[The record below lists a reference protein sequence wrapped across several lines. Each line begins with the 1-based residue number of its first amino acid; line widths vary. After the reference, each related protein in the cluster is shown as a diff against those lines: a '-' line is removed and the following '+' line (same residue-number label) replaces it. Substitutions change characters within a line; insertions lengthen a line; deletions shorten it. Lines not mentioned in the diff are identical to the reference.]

1 MKIPTSKNLAV
12 PAVVFLLAASFHP
25 SAAQTPYQPA
35 ALTAEDYARG
45 EQALSAHTSS
55 LVFYDDVRPNW
66 MDDGRFWYRNATPN
80 GAEFILVDPVKKT
93 KSPAFDHK
101 KLAAALSEAAGVN
114 YEAADLP
121 FSRFD
126 WSADGQS
133 ITFAAGR
140 KQYAYNLR
148 TGKCTTAKAAERPD
162 RNSVTSPDG
171 KKAVFIREYNLWV
184 RDLATG
190 QETQL
195 TTDGIEDYG
204 YGTNNAGWTKSDR
217 PVVLWSPDSKK
228 IATFQHD
235 GRGVGEMYMVS
246 TNVGHPQLEAWKYP
260 LPGDSLIFRI
270 SRVVVHVDVPKVV
283 RLQMPPDPHRS
294 SITDHIATREGFADV
309 EWSTDSKQLAFLS
322 NSRNHQVASLRIA
335 NSETGAVRTIL
346 EEKVETFFES
356 GMGKIN
362 WHILPESNE
371 VIWYSQRS
379 DWGHLYLYDLTTG
392 ALKSAL
398 TKGEWNVTQ
407 LLHIDKKNRILYFL
421 GVGREFNDPY
431 YQYFYSVKMD
441 GSNPNLLTPEYA
453 NHEISLSPDGMYF
466 VDSYSTPV
474 KPPVTL
480 LRDNKGGE
488 LLQLEKA
495 DISKLEATGWKPP
508 MPITVKA
515 RDGET
520 DLYGLLFQPANFD
533 PNKKY
538 PIINYIY
545 PGPQTGSVG
554 SRSFSAG
561 RRDNQA
567 IANLGFV
574 VVAIDAMGTPYR
586 SKSFHAA
593 YYGNMG
599 DNGLPDQ
606 ITGMQ
611 QLAERYPWIDIDRA
625 GIYGHSGGGFAST
638 DAILR
643 YPDFFKVAVSGAGNH
658 DNRNYE
664 DDWGEKWQGLL
675 ETNPDG
681 TTNYD
686 NQANQLQVEN
696 LKGKLMLAHG
706 TMDGNVPVYNTLLVA
721 DKLIAANKDFDL
733 VLFPNRSHGFGNEPY
748 MLRKRWDYFVKNLL
762 GAEPPRE
769 YKFNLNPVRP

>member
-1 MKIPTSKNLAV
+1 MKKPMNKLSSLLV
-12 PAVVFLLAASFHP
+12 PAILLCTALFAV
-25 SAAQTPYQPA
+25 AQTPFSPS

-45 EQALSAHTSS
+45 EAALSAHTSS
-55 LVFYDDVRPNW
+55 LVFYDEVRPNW
-66 MDDGRFWYRNATPN
+66 LAGNRFWYRNTTPK
-80 GAEFILVDPVKKT
+80 GSGFILVDPVNKM
-93 KSPAFDHK
+93 KSPAFDHE
-101 KLAAALSEAAGVN
+101 KLAAALSEAAGGK

-121 FSRFD
+121 FTRFD
-126 WSADGQS
+126 WSDDGQS
-133 ITFAAGR
+133 IIFQVGR
-140 KQYAYNLR
+140 KSFTYDLK
-148 TGKCTTAKAAERPD
+148 TGTCKAGMAPD
-162 RNSVTSPDG
+162 RSDRNAVASPDG
-171 KKAVFIREYNLWV
+171 KKAAFIRDFNLWV
-184 RDLATG
+184 KDLGSG

-195 TTDGIEDYG
+195 TLDGIEDFG
-204 YGTNNAGWTKSDR
+204 YATNNAGWTKSDR
-217 PVVLWSPDSKK
+217 PVLLWSPDSKK

-235 GRGVGEMYMVS
+235 GRGVGEMYMVT
-246 TNVGHPQLEAWKYP
+246 TNVGHPKLEAWKYP

-270 SRVVVHVDVPKVV
+270 SRVVIHLDGPRVV

-294 SITDHIATREGFADV
+294 SITDHIATREGFADI
-309 EWSTDSKQLAFLS
+309 EWSEDGSQLAFLS
-322 NSRNHQVASLRIA
+322 NSRDHKVATLRVA
-335 NSETGAVRTIL
+335 DPETGAVRTVL

-356 GMGKIN
+356 GFGRSN
-362 WHILPESNE
+362 WRVLPESNE
-371 VIWYSQRS
+371 VIWFSQRS
-379 DWGHLYLYDLTTG
+379 DWGHLYRYDLRTG
-392 ALKSAL
+392 ALKNAI
-398 TKGEWNVTQ
+398 TQGAWNVTQ
-407 LLHIDKKNRILYFL
+407 VLKIDKKTRTLYFL
-421 GVGREFNDPY
+421 GVGKEPGDPY
-431 YQYFYSVKMD
+431 FQYFYSVKMD
-441 GSNPNLLTPEYA
+441 GSDLKLLSPGNG
-453 NHEISLSPDGMYF
+453 NHEIALSPDGAYF
-466 VDSYSTPV
+466 VDTYSTPV
-474 KPPVTL
+474 MPQVTV
-480 LRDNKGGE
+480 LRDRNGKE
-488 LLQLEKA
+488 VMPLEKA
-495 DISKLEATGWKPP
+495 DISRLVETGWKPP
-508 MPITVKA
+508 VPITVKA
-515 RDGET
+515 RDGVT
-520 DLYGLLFQPANFD
+520 DLYGLMFQPANFD

-574 VVAIDAMGTPYR
+574 VVAIDALGTPYR

-611 QLAERYPWIDIDRA
+611 QLADRYPWIDISRA

-664 DDWGEKWQGLL
+664 DDWAEKWQGLL
-675 ETNPDG
+675 VTNPDG

-686 NQANQLQVEN
+686 NQANQLLAEN

-733 VLFPNRSHGFGNEPY
+733 VLFPNRGHGFGNEPY
-748 MLRKRWDYFVKNLL
+748 MMRKRWDYFVKNLL
-762 GAEPPRE
+762 GAEPPKE
-769 YKFNLNPVRP
+769 YQFNLNPVRP